1 MSSSVGN
8 AGRVALKKDA
18 RITSDENHKWITEAW
33 VNERVTTDMKV
44 VYNENGTVTFT
55 SEEEEDS
62 YSLKNNDVTFTSKNP
77 LNPSYTLVVNSV
89 DASKLVLDKYTLI
102 KGYDISVLAGTEI
115 VPIENGEFE
124 IKIPVD
130 VKYDKFVVGYIEDGN
145 VKETFDATYKD
156 GYVTFKTTHL
166 SEYAIFGMNEETEK
180 NPQTGD
186 NIFMAFTGFIVSGLA
201 LIGLELKKLKRN

>member
-1 MSSSVGN
+1 MDSSLTVDDFINSAN
-8 AGRVALKKDA
+8 NA

-55 SEEEEDS
+55 SEEDEDM
-62 YSLKNNDVTFTSKNP
+62 YSLKNNDVTFTIKNP

-115 VPIENGEFE
+115 VPIENSEFE

-186 NIFMAFTGFIVSGLA
+186 NIFMVFTGFIVSGLA

>member
-55 SEEEEDS
+55 SEEDEDM
-62 YSLKNNDVTFTSKNP
+62 YSLKNNDVTFTIKNP

-166 SEYAIFGMNEETEK
+166 SEYSIFGMNEETEK

-186 NIFMAFTGFIVSGLA
+186 NIFMIFAGVIVSGPA
-201 LIGLELKKLKRN
+201 LIGLELKKFKRN

>member
-1 MSSSVGN
+1 MDSSLTVDDFINSAN
-8 AGRVALKKDA
+8 NA

-33 VNERVTTDMKV
+33 INERVTTDMKV

-55 SEEEEDS
+55 SEEDEDI
-62 YSLKNNDVTFTSKNP
+62 YSLKNNDVTFASKNP

-89 DASKLVLDKYTLI
+89 DASKLVLDKYTPI
-102 KGYDISVLAGTEI
+102 KGYNISVLSGTEI

-124 IKIPVD
+124 ITMPVD
-130 VKYDKFVVGYIEDGN
+130 EKYDKYVVGYIEDGS

-180 NPQTGD
+180 
-186 NIFMAFTGFIVSGLA
+186 I
-201 LIGLELKKLKRN
+201 LKQEITFS